1 VTTAARAVWP
11 RTYPASVISVIDGD
25 TIIALLDRG
34 GDDYWRTD
42 LRLNGGNAR
51 EHNQPGGPEATAHMR
66 QLVDSVLATTIA
78 SLFSFPAQVVSL
90 SWDKFGGRIDGSL
103 IVPGVGDVMQAMIRD
118 GYAAVWDGRGTR
130 PVPPW
135 PIPGTG

>member
-1 VTTAARAVWP
+1 MSLDRRAAWP
-11 RTYPASVISVIDGD
+11 RTYPASVISVTDGD
-25 TIIALLDRG
+25 TLDVFLDKG

-51 EHNQPGGPEATAHMR
+51 EHNKPGGPEATAHMR

-78 SLFSFPAQVVSL
+78 GLFSFPAQVVSL

-118 GYAAVWDGRGTR
+118 GYAAVWDGRGPR

-135 PIPGTG
+135 PIPSA